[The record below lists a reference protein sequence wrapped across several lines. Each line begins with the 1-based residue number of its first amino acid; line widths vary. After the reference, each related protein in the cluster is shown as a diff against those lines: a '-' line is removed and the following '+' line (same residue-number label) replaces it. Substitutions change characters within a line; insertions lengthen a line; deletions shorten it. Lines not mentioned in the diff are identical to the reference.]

1 MAQESRFLQ
10 GMRDGIPIALGYF
23 PVSFA
28 FGMQAVQSGLPV
40 WVPLIISMTN
50 LTSAGQFAGLSV
62 ILSGGAYLE
71 LAVTTLI
78 VNLRYMLMSL
88 ALSQKVPTAMPLRT
102 RCGMA
107 FGITDEIFAVSMQQK
122 GDVTGRY
129 FAGLLSMP
137 YLGWAAGTLFG
148 GIATSLLP
156 QILQN
161 ALGITIYGMFLAI
174 IIPPARKSN
183 SILAAIL
190 IAAAIS
196 CLFYYVPFL
205 SAVSSGWVIIIASVA
220 ASLVCAL
227 LFPITDEEGST

>member
-1 MAQESRFLQ
+1 MAKESRFLQ

-88 ALSQKVPTAMPLRT
+88 ALSQKVSPAMKLRT

-122 GDVTGRY
+122 GDVTGKY

-156 QILQN
+156 AVLQN
-161 ALGITIYGMFLAI
+161 ALGITIYGMFITITAN
-174 IIPPARKSN
+174 RKSRR
-183 SILAAIL
+183 L
-190 IAAAIS
+190 
-196 CLFYYVPFL
+196 
-205 SAVSSGWVIIIASVA
+205 
-220 ASLVCAL
+220 
-227 LFPITDEEGST
+227 

>member
-1 MAQESRFLQ
+1 MAKESRFLQ

-88 ALSQKVPTAMPLRT
+88 ALSQKVSPAMKLRT

-122 GDVTGRY
+122 GDVTGKY

-156 QILQN
+156 AVLQN

-183 SILAAIL
+183 SILTAIL
-190 IAAAIS
+190 LAAGIS

-220 ASLVCAL
+220 ASLICAV
-227 LFPITDEEGST
+227 LFPISEEDEA

>member
-1 MAQESRFLQ
+1 MSKKERFLR

-40 WVPLIISMTN
+40 WVPLLISMTN

-88 ALSQKVPTAMPLRT
+88 ALSQKVSPSLSLRA

-122 GDVTGRY
+122 QDVTGRY
-129 FAGLLSMP
+129 FFGLLSMP
-137 YLGWAAGTLFG
+137 YLGWALGTLCG
-148 GIATSLLP
+148 GVATSLLP
-156 QILQN
+156 TILQN

-174 IIPPARKSN
+174 IIPPARKSM
-183 SILAAIL
+183 AIL
-190 IAAAIS
+190 TAVMIAAGIR

-205 SAVSSGWVIIIASVA
+205 SAVSSGWVIIIASVTS
-220 ASLVCAL
+220 SLICAL
-227 LFPITDEEGST
+227 LFPITEEEADE

>member
-1 MAQESRFLQ
+1 MAKESRFLQ

-88 ALSQKVPTAMPLRT
+88 ALSQKVSPAMKLRT

-122 GDVTGRY
+122 GDVTGKY

-156 QILQN
+156 AVLQN

-190 IAAAIS
+190 IAAGIS

-220 ASLVCAL
+220 ASLICAV
-227 LFPITDEEGST
+227 LFPISEEDEA